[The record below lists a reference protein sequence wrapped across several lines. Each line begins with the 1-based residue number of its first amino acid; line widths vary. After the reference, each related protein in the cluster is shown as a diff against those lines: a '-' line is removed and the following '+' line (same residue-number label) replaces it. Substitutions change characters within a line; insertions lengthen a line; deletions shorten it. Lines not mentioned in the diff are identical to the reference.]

1 MRLLFAAL
9 VLAAAFAAP
18 VEAASI
24 RVLTPAVV
32 KNSGLLDLA
41 ADYTKKTGVQVEIVT
56 DTMGMIVGHIKT
68 ATPAADVVMLPV
80 DYMDTLDLENG
91 IAVGSYVPLGRV
103 NIGLAVA
110 AGAPH
115 PDISTVGKLAAAL
128 RSAKGVLYSNPSPA
142 NGSMSAQ
149 MIDRLLKRPEFAGVH
164 GVITTTVAGVGSLE
178 GGQAL
183 ASGKYPGYM
192 ALQLICEILPHP
204 QISLVAPLPAEL
216 GAYIDTAAAV
226 SARSADPKDAIAFV
240 HYITRPEAKPIWSAN
255 GLNRF

>member
-1 MRLLFAAL
+1 MRFMVAAFIVAALFAFPAQ
-9 VLAAAFAAP
+9 AAT
-18 VEAASI
+18 I

-32 KNSGLLDLA
+32 MNSGLRDLA
-41 ADYTKKTGVQVEIVT
+41 AAYTRQTGVQVDVVT

-80 DYMDTLDLENG
+80 DLMDTLDLENG
-91 IAVGSYVPLGRV
+91 IVAGSYVPLGRV
-103 NIGLAVA
+103 SIGLAVM
-110 AGAPH
+110 AGAPR
-115 PDISTVGKLAAAL
+115 PDISTVAKLAAAL
-128 RSAKGVLYSNPSPA
+128 KSAKGVLYSNPSPA

-149 MIDRLLKRPEFAGVH
+149 MIDRLLKRPEFSGVH

-216 GAYIDTAAAV
+216 GAHIDTATAV
-226 SARSADPKDAIAFV
+226 SARSADPKDALAFV
-240 HYITRPEAKPIWSAN
+240 RYITRPQANPVWHAK
-255 GLNRF
+255 GLDRF

>member
-1 MRLLFAAL
+1 MRYVFAAM
-9 VLAAAFAAP
+9 VMAVFLASPAQAAR
-18 VEAASI
+18 I

-32 KNSGLLDLA
+32 MNSGLRDLA
-41 ADYTKKTGVQVEIVT
+41 AAYTKKTGVQVDVVT
-56 DTMGMIVGHIKT
+56 DTMGAIVGHIKT
-68 ATPAADVVMLPV
+68 ATPVADVVMLPV
-80 DYMDTLDLENG
+80 DLMDSLDLEKG
-91 IAVGSYVPLGRV
+91 IVDGSYAPLGRV
-103 NIGLAVA
+103 SIGLAVV

-115 PDISTVGKLAAAL
+115 PDISTVAKLAAAL

-183 ASGKYPGYM
+183 ASGKYPGYV

-204 QISLVAPLPAEL
+204 QISLVAPLPVEL
-216 GAYIDTAAAV
+216 GAHIDTATAV
-226 SARSADPKDAIAFV
+226 SARSTDPKDALDFV
-240 HYITRPEAKPIWSAN
+240 RYITRPEAKPVWSAK
-255 GLNRF
+255 GLDRF